1 MSTFLK
7 EGIFFLRYSAAG
19 LTAFGFELL
28 LLNALLLRFPNIPYY
43 FTVAAAFAIVTIF
56 QYEACHWWVFRS
68 HERPMRME
76 YMYFVAILLTGL
88 LLTVGL
94 VSLFVNA
101 FGISVVL
108 ARAISGLFVGLWDF
122 YLNARFNFRVHAFLR
137 RP

>member
-28 LLNALLLRFPNIPYY
+28 LLNTLLLRFSNIPYY
-43 FTVAAAFAIVTIF
+43 FIVAGAFAFVTIF

-76 YMYFVAILLTGL
+76 YMYFVAILLSGL
-88 LLTVGL
+88 LLTVVL
-94 VSLFVNA
+94 VSLFVNVFA
-101 FGISVVL
+101 ISVVM
-108 ARAISGLFVGLWDF
+108 ARTISGLFVGLWD
-122 YLNARFNFRVHAFLR
+122 YYMNDRFNFRVHAFLR
-137 RP
+137 R